1 MFNKKVLL
9 ILLTFVFINN
19 VNAEDMNL
27 FVNQEM
33 TKLNNKNINDSILL
47 EGQNELNKVNELKEL
62 DSFNSNNESNLNNV
76 IKNKNIFTPLE
87 SKKVND
93 SETFTLKSLMD
104 EYIDWNFAIDP
115 LIVLDKEYRWSTF
128 GTNEIS
134 SVLKDIGTY
143 EDFTVI
149 ISETNKTIKMIKKVK
164 TKFDISNFEE
174 KDINYFLYKLK
185 SGFTNTEIYRYKNTL
200 YIEGNKL
207 EVETA
212 IEELNKFNNNIK
224 KSISKFV
231 VNIYKVDETNTNGL
245 TNMIDIDNIKPEKQI
260 VLKNPKIKKP
270 YSINLGKEQLIIK
283 INSNS
288 AELNDVIISNKD
300 FKFYGY
306 KIKNWFIT
314 IKSIDI

>member
-9 ILLTFVFINN
+9 SLLTFVFINN

-33 TKLNNKNINDSILL
+33 TKSNNKNINDPILL

-104 EYIDWNFAIDP
+104 EYVDWNFAIDP

-143 EDFTVI
+143 EDFT
-149 ISETNKTIKMIKKVK
+149 
-164 TKFDISNFEE
+164 
-174 KDINYFLYKLK
+174 
-185 SGFTNTEIYRYKNTL
+185 
-200 YIEGNKL
+200 
-207 EVETA
+207 
-212 IEELNKFNNNIK
+212 
-224 KSISKFV
+224 
-231 VNIYKVDETNTNGL
+231 
-245 TNMIDIDNIKPEKQI
+245 
-260 VLKNPKIKKP
+260 
-270 YSINLGKEQLIIK
+270 
-283 INSNS
+283 
-288 AELNDVIISNKD
+288 
-300 FKFYGY
+300 
-306 KIKNWFIT
+306 
-314 IKSIDI
+314 